1 VKVYYDRR
9 AAEYDDWW
17 RGTGLFA
24 ARDRPGWG
32 EEVEALVGTLERL
45 RPARTLDI
53 ACGTGFLTGHLPGDV
68 VGLDHS
74 PNMLEGTARRL
85 PGIELVQDDALALP
99 FEDASFERVFTAH
112 FYGHLDPGDRERF
125 LREARRV
132 AHELVIVD
140 SALRPDV
147 EPEEVQERVLNDG
160 SRWTVLKRYFTGA
173 GLAAE
178 LGHGRILHDGCWFVA
193 VAA

>member
-32 EEVEALVGTLERL
+32 EEVEALVATLERL
-45 RPARTLDI
+45 RPARTVDI

-68 VGLDHS
+68 VGLDQS
-74 PNMLEGTARRL
+74 PNMLEATARRL

-112 FYGHLDPGDRERF
+112 FYGHLDPGNRERF

-178 LGHGRILHDGCWFVA
+178 LGHGRILHDGRWFVV